1 MVNGYRRISLF
12 NHTIEVPNVPLRV
25 YVDVH
30 MVPDAAKQ
38 QMHIRI
44 WCDSAMVR
52 SLSLPLDGFRVH
64 FSTLSNTLFALISRF
79 LQRQG
84 VDLG

>member
-1 MVNGYRRISLF
+1 MLAHTMSFACGSNAWSTATGASLS

-30 MVPDAAKQ
+30 MVPDTARQ
-38 QMHIRI
+38 LMHIRI
-44 WCDSAMVR
+44 WYQDAMVH

-64 FSTLSNTLFALISRF
+64 F
-79 LQRQG
+79 
-84 VDLG
+84 